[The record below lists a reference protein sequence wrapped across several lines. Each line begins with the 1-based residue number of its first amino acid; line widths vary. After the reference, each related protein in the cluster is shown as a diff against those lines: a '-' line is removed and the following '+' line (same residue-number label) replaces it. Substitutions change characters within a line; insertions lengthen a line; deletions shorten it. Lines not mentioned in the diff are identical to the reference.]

1 MPAERPYP
9 ETAPPQHARGRVDTG
24 GGPTL
29 NRRHSNPAREKSV
42 PSRLPA
48 PAILLGDVA
57 AAIGFYTRLPVRH
70 DGARAFAET
79 QWAAPVAGA
88 VVGLAV
94 GIAIWL
100 ALALGLP
107 APLAAAAGLG
117 AGIVLTG
124 ALHEDG
130 LADTADGF
138 GGGGSRED
146 KLAIMRDSRIGSYGV
161 LALGLSLIARWG
173 ALGALAAVSPATAL
187 VGAVAAHA
195 ASRAALPALMA
206 NLPPARADGLAAGV
220 GPVGSGTVLAA
231 AAAGF
236 VLLLP
241 GGLGFALVSA
251 LLVAGLAFLV
261 ARLAE
266 RQIGGQTGDVLGAA
280 QQAGE
285 IAVLAAAAALLA

>member
-9 ETAPPQHARGRVDTG
+9 ETAPPQHARRRVDTG

-29 NRRHSNPAREKSV
+29 NRRHSNPARDKAV

-206 NLPPARADGLAAGV
+206 NLPPARADGLAAGA
-220 GPVGSGTVLAA
+220 GSVGSGTVLAA
-231 AAAGF
+231 AAAGL